1 MPTNDKIREQE
12 DMQMSHYKSLTPDEQ
27 ADRERSLMDKARAD
41 TIRQILAEL
50 DWVTIIKDA
59 EFKTGAYD
67 EWAEAK
73 AYQELRDRIEYLK
86 KQHKVPL

>member
-1 MPTNDKIREQE
+1 
-12 DMQMSHYKSLTPDEQ
+12 
-27 ADRERSLMDKARAD
+27 MDKARAD

-86 KQHKVPL
+86 KKYKVPR

>member
-1 MPTNDKIREQE
+1 MPTNDEIIEKTWGGAEAKYTRRETLRIL
-12 DMQMSHYKSLTPDEQ
+12 MEQ
-27 ADRERSLMDKARAD
+27 ARAD

-67 EWAEAK
+67 ERTEAK

-86 KQHKVPL
+86 KQHEVPR